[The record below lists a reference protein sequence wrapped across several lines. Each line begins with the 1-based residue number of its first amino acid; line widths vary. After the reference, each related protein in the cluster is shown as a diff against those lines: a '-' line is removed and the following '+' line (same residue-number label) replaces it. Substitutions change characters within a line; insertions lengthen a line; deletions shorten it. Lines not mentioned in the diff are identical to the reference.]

1 MAEIRDYGILH
12 HLRSEPSAHIMRF
25 RKGKL
30 VASAAGQAFWFHPL
44 STALAEIPL
53 DDREQPFL
61 FTGRTLDFQDASVQG
76 TLIYRVADPE
86 RLANRIDFSID
97 LTNGFYL
104 HKPLG
109 QLADLVTQFA
119 QSFALEYLNQ
129 TPLRQALQEGLAEIR
144 ERIED
149 GLKTSPELEAL
160 GIELVV
166 VRLIKI
172 SPSSEMEK
180 ALQAPTR
187 ESIQQQA
194 DQASFERRALAVEK
208 ERAIAEN
215 ELQNKIELTRREE
228 TLIEQH
234 GLNERRRVTDE
245 VKTRKVET
253 EAAATRLKVQRQ
265 AEAAGIDMLQAARN
279 HAEKHRMDIYR
290 DLPSE
295 VLLGLAARE
304 LAGKLERIDHLTLAP
319 EALSPMLTSLMSA
332 GRKKLEAEA

>member
-1 MAEIRDYGILH
+1 MADIRDFGILH
-12 HLRSEPSAHIMRF
+12 HLRSEPSTHVLRF

-30 VASAAGQAFWFHPL
+30 VASGPGQTFWFHPL

-76 TLIYRVADPE
+76 TLTYRVADPE
-86 RLANRIDFSID
+86 RLAKRIDFSLD
-97 LTNGFYL
+97 LNNGYYL

-119 QSFALEYLNQ
+119 QGFALEYLNQ
-129 TPLRQALQEGLAEIR
+129 TSLRQVLQEGLAEIR
-144 ERIED
+144 ERIEG
-149 GLKTSPELEAL
+149 GLKTNPELEAL

-166 VRLIKI
+166 VRLTKI
-172 SPSSEMEK
+172 SPTSEMEK

-215 ELQNKIELTRREE
+215 ELQNKIELTRQEE

-245 VKTRKVET
+245 VETRKVEA
-253 EAAATRLKVQRQ
+253 EAAATRLKVQRK
-265 AEAAGIDMLQAARN
+265 AEAEGIDLLQAARN
-279 HAEKHRMDIYR
+279 RAEEQRMEIYR

-304 LAGKLERIDHLTLAP
+304 LAGKLERIEHLNLAP
-319 EALSPMLTSLMSA
+319 ESLSPMLTSLMSA
-332 GRKKLEAEA
+332 GRKKLESEA